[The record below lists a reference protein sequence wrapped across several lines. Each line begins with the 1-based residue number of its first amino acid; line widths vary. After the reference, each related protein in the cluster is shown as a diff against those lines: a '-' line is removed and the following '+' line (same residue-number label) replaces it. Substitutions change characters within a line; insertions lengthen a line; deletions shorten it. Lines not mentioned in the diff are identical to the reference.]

1 MTNLYQFIQSL
12 NLEIK
17 QRKSGRLYSDC
28 PLCRSKETLLL
39 SEHEDFFFCWGCRNR
54 GNLEKMKKILF
65 G

>member
-1 MTNLYQFIQSL
+1 MNNLNQFLQSL

-17 QRKSGRLYSDC
+17 KRKSGKLYSDC
-28 PLCRSKETLLL
+28 PLCRSKNKL
-39 SEHEDFFFCWGCRNR
+39 SFNDQEDFFFCWGCRNR